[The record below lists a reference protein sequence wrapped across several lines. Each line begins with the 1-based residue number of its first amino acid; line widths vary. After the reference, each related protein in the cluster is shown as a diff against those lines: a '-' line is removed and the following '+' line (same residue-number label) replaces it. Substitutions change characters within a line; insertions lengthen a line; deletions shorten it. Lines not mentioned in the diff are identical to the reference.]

1 MSRQHF
7 IWKAVDLNGRIQH
20 GSWAADGISEVQ
32 TRLRQEGYFPVWV
45 RSTLNWKNV
54 LLPARANL
62 KWSSFARR
70 LATLLEAGI
79 PILQALEMM
88 TFHEE
93 KRSLEQEH
101 WKCVKER
108 VESGSDLSEALALI
122 NPSPNAFVLSMIK
135 AGEYT
140 GTVGKVL
147 SEVADELDQMQ
158 VYHQKIKAAL
168 AYPMLL
174 FSAVI
179 LVLYV
184 LSVWVLPMY
193 EKLFLSV
200 GATELPF
207 LTKVIFAGSQKLP
220 LFLGG
225 IFGLVSGGLL
235 VLRLISPDRWKI
247 RLENLLGRAPLLV
260 QIYRLRDLVQFSRML
275 ERLLVAGIPLLEAL
289 RLTAGTLRSPE
300 MLELTNLLV
309 LNVRQGKRMAPLLR
323 ASEIFP
329 KEGAEMIGIAEEAGR
344 LDQMLHYVTQ
354 IFRRELEE
362 QLDRL
367 MRMIGPILI
376 LVVAGLISLVAGGV
390 MLPIFDLSSHLE

>member
-1 MSRQHF
+1 MSRQYF
-7 IWKAVDLNGRIQH
+7 LWKAVDLNGKIRH
-20 GSWAADGISEVQ
+20 GAWVGDEGTEVQ
-32 TRLRQEGYFPVWV
+32 TRLRKAGYFPVWV
-45 RSTLNWKNV
+45 RATLNWKNV

-88 TFHEE
+88 TSPEE
-93 KRSLEQEH
+93 KRSFEQEQ
-101 WKCVKER
+101 WKSVKER
-108 VESGSDLSEALALI
+108 VESGSDLSEALALV

-147 SEVADELDQMQ
+147 SEVADELDQEQ
-158 VYHQKIKAAL
+158 VYQQKVKAAL

-207 LTKVIFAGSQKLP
+207 LTRVIFAGSQKLP

-225 IFGLVSGGLL
+225 VVGLVCGGVL
-235 VLRLISPDRWKI
+235 VLKFTSPDHWKI
-247 RLENLLGRAPLLV
+247 RLDNLLGRAPLIGKV
-260 QIYRLRDLVQFSRML
+260 YRLRDLVQFSRML
-275 ERLLVAGIPLLEAL
+275 ARLLGAGIPLLEAL
-289 RLTAGTLRSPE
+289 RLTAGSLRSPE
-300 MLELTNLLV
+300 MLALTNRLV

-323 ASEIFP
+323 SSGIFP
-329 KEGAEMIGIAEEAGR
+329 KEGAEMIGIAEEAGQ
-344 LDQMLHYVTQ
+344 LDQMLHYVTR

-362 QLDRL
+362 HLDRL
-367 MRMIGPILI
+367 MRMLGPALI
-376 LVVAGLISLVAGGV
+376 LALAGLISLVAGGV
-390 MLPIFDLSSHLE
+390 MLPVFDLSSHLE